1 MQIKISNM
9 AATIM
14 QNVNELEDPDNI
26 IRKL

>member
-1 MQIKISNM
+1 MQMKISNM
-9 AATIM
+9 ATTIM

>member
-1 MQIKISNM
+1 MQMKISNM